1 MRKNCIQSSLIRES
15 HFSGSSSL
23 FPQINL
29 RFRKFVTS
37 NKKLYTI
44 SCTFPLAFFCGFHL
58 IRPCAAYPWPFP
70 ADSAANRR
78 PLPGFRPKKPVI
90 CAAQG
95 PQMIGFFPRNAPEA
109 TVSLY
114 SSCCFR
120 ICRHPLSSF
129 SFQKKRGALPS
140 FPACSQPSPPLP
152 LAWSRSEKPAAPRSR
167 NILQLRDLRCIQR
180 QKAQP
185 FFSRQLVGELFVSGF
200 AQPLGGEPPL
210 ITASRMQPPAA
221 VWSLA

>member
-1 MRKNCIQSSLIRES
+1 M
-15 HFSGSSSL
+15 
-23 FPQINL
+23 
-29 RFRKFVTS
+29 
-37 NKKLYTI
+37 YTI
-44 SCTFPLAFFCGFHL
+44 SCTFPLAFFRGFYL

-70 ADSAANRR
+70 ADSASSCR
-78 PLPGFRPKKPVI
+78 PLPGFRAKKPVI

-95 PQMIGFFPRNAPEA
+95 PQMIGSYPPERPGGDCFSIFFLLFPDMPASTIFFFLPE
-109 TVSLY
+109 
-114 SSCCFR
+114 
-120 ICRHPLSSF
+120 
-129 SFQKKRGALPS
+129 KKGALPS

-200 AQPLGGEPPL
+200 AQPLGGEPL
-210 ITASRMQPPAA
+210 TSQPVLQLSYKP
-221 VWSLA
+221 SK

>member
-1 MRKNCIQSSLIRES
+1 M
-15 HFSGSSSL
+15 HFSADFISFVRARRTPGPSL
-23 FPQINL
+23 PTVPQAA
-29 RFRKFVTS
+29 V
-37 NKKLYTI
+37 
-44 SCTFPLAFFCGFHL
+44 C
-58 IRPCAAYPWPFP
+58 RPVFGQKSRSYARPF
-70 ADSAANRR
+70 
-78 PLPGFRPKKPVI
+78 
-90 CAAQG
+90 G
-95 PQMIGFFPRNAPEA
+95 PQMIGFSPGTPRRRLFLYILLAVSGYAGIHYLLFPSR
-109 TVSLY
+109 
-114 SSCCFR
+114 
-120 ICRHPLSSF
+120 
-129 SFQKKRGALPS
+129 KKGALPS

>member
-1 MRKNCIQSSLIRES
+1 M
-15 HFSGSSSL
+15 HFSADFISFVRTRCTSGPSL
-23 FPQINL
+23 PTVPQFAVRFPVFGQKS
-29 RFRKFVTS
+29 RS
-37 NKKLYTI
+37 Y
-44 SCTFPLAFFCGFHL
+44 A
-58 IRPCAAYPWPFP
+58 RPF
-70 ADSAANRR
+70 
-78 PLPGFRPKKPVI
+78 
-90 CAAQG
+90 G
-95 PQMIGFFPRNAPEA
+95 PQMIGFSPGTPRRRLFLYILLAVSGYAGIHYLLFPSRKKGCP
-109 TVSLY
+109 SIF
-114 SSCCFR
+114 SCV
-120 ICRHPLSSF
+120 LS
-129 SFQKKRGALPS
+129 
-140 FPACSQPSPPLP
+140 PSPPLP

>member
-1 MRKNCIQSSLIRES
+1 MVFISFVRARRTPGLSMLTAPQAAVRRSVSGQKSRSPAQSKTHRQSALFLRK
-15 HFSGSSSL
+15 
-23 FPQINL
+23 
-29 RFRKFVTS
+29 
-37 NKKLYTI
+37 
-44 SCTFPLAFFCGFHL
+44 
-58 IRPCAAYPWPFP
+58 
-70 ADSAANRR
+70 
-78 PLPGFRPKKPVI
+78 
-90 CAAQG
+90 
-95 PQMIGFFPRNAPEA
+95 APEA

-210 ITASRMQPPAA
+210 ITASRTQLLAA
-221 VWSLA
+221 AWSWA

>member
-1 MRKNCIQSSLIRES
+1 MVFISFVRARRTPGPSLPTV
-15 HFSGSSSL
+15 
-23 FPQINL
+23 PQIAV
-29 RFRKFVTS
+29 RFPVFGQKSRS
-37 NKKLYTI
+37 Y
-44 SCTFPLAFFCGFHL
+44 A
-58 IRPCAAYPWPFP
+58 RPF
-70 ADSAANRR
+70 
-78 PLPGFRPKKPVI
+78 
-90 CAAQG
+90 G
-95 PQMIGFFPRNAPEA
+95 PQMIGSYPPERPGGDCFSIFFLLFPDMPASTIFFFLPE
-109 TVSLY
+109 
-114 SSCCFR
+114 
-120 ICRHPLSSF
+120 
-129 SFQKKRGALPS
+129 KKGALPS

-167 NILQLRDLRCIQR
+167 NILQLRNLRCIQR

>member
-1 MRKNCIQSSLIRES
+1 MVFISFVRARRTPGPSLPTVPQIAVRFPVFGQKAGHMRGPRPTDDRLLSPGTPRRRLFLYILLAV
-15 HFSGSSSL
+15 SGYAGIHYLL
-23 FPQINL
+23 FPS
-29 RFRKFVTS
+29 RK
-37 NKKLYTI
+37 K
-44 SCTFPLAFFCGFHL
+44 
-58 IRPCAAYPWPFP
+58 
-70 ADSAANRR
+70 
-78 PLPGFRPKKPVI
+78 
-90 CAAQG
+90 
-95 PQMIGFFPRNAPEA
+95 
-109 TVSLY
+109 
-114 SSCCFR
+114 
-120 ICRHPLSSF
+120 
-129 SFQKKRGALPS
+129 GALPS